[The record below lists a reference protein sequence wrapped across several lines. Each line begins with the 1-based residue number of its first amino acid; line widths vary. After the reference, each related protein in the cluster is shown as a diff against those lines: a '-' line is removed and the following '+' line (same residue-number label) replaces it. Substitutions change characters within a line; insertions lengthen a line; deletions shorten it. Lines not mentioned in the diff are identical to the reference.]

1 MQTFGKEDL
10 FWKAEDLFPFFP
22 GLDERQREQFREMF
36 PLYKDWNS
44 KINLVSR
51 KDIDNLYMHHV
62 LHSLAIAKVVKFEPE
77 ARILDVGTGGGFPGI
92 PLAIMFPSAQFHL
105 VDSIGKKIK
114 VVQAVAD
121 ALGLRNVQ
129 AEQCRAESLTSR
141 YDFIVSRAVTRLPEF
156 YGWVRNLVSK
166 EQHHALPNGILY
178 LKGGDVR
185 AETAPF
191 GRRVYV
197 YDILD
202 LFGIPKPPKRRPEAM
217 EEEKPVQEQGLA
229 EYFETKKVIYLSF

>member
-1 MQTFGKEDL
+1 MQTFGKEEL

-202 LFGIPKPPKRRPEAM
+202 LFGIPKPPKRRPEDM
-217 EEEKPVQEQGLA
+217 EEGKPVQEQGLA

>member
-1 MQTFGKEDL
+1 MQTFGEEEL